1 MCHAVASSSR
11 LATAWARRNV
21 WRAAATR
28 AAAAAVAAVAA
39 VAALALA
46 GPAFA
51 LPPANA
57 DRADDP
63 RPKPLLSRPA
73 PAPKPATAAAPDT
86 VALLPSGLYVLRLT
100 LRGETIEQ
108 PLKIVRSGV
117 AVTAAMGG
125 SDTLSGT
132 LHPSGRLQLV
142 GGNAT
147 DRIELGATVAN
158 GRASGQAQ
166 LGRGANRMN
175 GSFTLDLAAQ
185 GAGKL
190 AQYGAPKP
198 KAGGDGFFERVG
210 KAWSCLTNWSSC

>member
-11 LATAWARRNV
+11 LATASARRSV
-21 WRAAATR
+21 WRTGVASAAATL
-28 AAAAAVAAVAA
+28 AA

-57 DRADDP
+57 DRAVDP
-63 RPKPLLSRPA
+63 PPKPLLSKPA

-86 VALLPSGLYVLRLT
+86 VALLPPGLYVLRLT
-100 LRGETIEQ
+100 LKGETMEQ

-132 LHPSGRLQLV
+132 LDPSGRLQLA

-185 GAGKL
+185 GASKL
-190 AQYGAPKP
+190 AEYGAPKP
-198 KAGGDGFFERVG
+198 SAGGGGFFERLG
-210 KAWSCLTNWSSC
+210 KAWSCLKNWSSC

>member
-1 MCHAVASSSR
+1 MTHFIAPSSSPSAAAR
-11 LATAWARRNV
+11 LAV
-21 WRAAATR
+21 RAALSLTR
-28 AAAAAVAAVAA
+28 ALTLTF
-39 VAALALA
+39 ALAA
-46 GPAFA
+46 PAFA

-57 DRADDP
+57 DRGGDP
-63 RPKPLLSRPA
+63 APKPLLSRPA

-86 VALLPSGLYVLRLT
+86 VALLPPGLYVLRLT
-100 LRGETIEQ
+100 LKGETMEQ

-125 SDTLSGT
+125 NDTLSGT
-132 LHPSGRLQLV
+132 LDPSGRLQLV

-147 DRIELGATVAN
+147 DRIELGAVVAN

-198 KAGGDGFFERVG
+198 KAGGDGFFERIG